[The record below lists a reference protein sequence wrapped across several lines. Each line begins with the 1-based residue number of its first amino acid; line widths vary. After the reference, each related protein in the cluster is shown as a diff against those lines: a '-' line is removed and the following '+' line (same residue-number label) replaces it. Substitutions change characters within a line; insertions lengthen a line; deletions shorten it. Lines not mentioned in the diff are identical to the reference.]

1 MFNLHFDPVTTQL
14 VIGKKK
20 KSGTGGGSGGGI
32 ATMSALYVVNDL
44 ELQINTVIVKDY
56 IEVAEDG
63 TFTVFDASTVEI
75 S

>member
-20 KSGTGGGSGGGI
+20 KSGTGSVNGGI

-44 ELQINTVIVKDY
+44 EMQINTVIVKDY
-56 IEVAEDG
+56 IEVADDG
-63 TFTVFDASTVEI
+63 SFTVFQNSAVEI
-75 S
+75 A

>member
-20 KSGTGGGSGGGI
+20 KSGTAGVGGGI

-63 TFTVFDASTVEI
+63 TFTVFEASTVEI
-75 S
+75 A

>member
-20 KSGTGGGSGGGI
+20 KSGSGGVNGGI

-63 TFTVFDASTVEI
+63 SFTVFQASTVEI
-75 S
+75 A

>member
-20 KSGTGGGSGGGI
+20 KSGSGSVGGGI

-56 IEVAEDG
+56 IEVADDG
-63 TFTVFDASTVEI
+63 SFTVFQASTVEI
-75 S
+75 A

>member
-14 VIGKKK
+14 VIGKKR
-20 KSGTGGGSGGGI
+20 KSNVGGVGGSS

-44 ELQINTVIVKDY
+44 ELQINTVIIKDF

-63 TFTVFDASTVEI
+63 SFTVFQNGAVEI
-75 S
+75 A